1 MTAPSID
8 ALAAKIQES
17 LPVFMEQGDVYLL
30 GLFEREDMDGKWD
43 LMISSSRS
51 DHDPQADIKLF
62 SKKIVKTLTGQEL
75 SSLSRMVP
83 VRTTDPAFRAL
94 ASAMRCE
101 GGANRIISSNF
112 NGFFIKN
119 AVLFRL
125 VSPSESPTI
134 VT

>member
-1 MTAPSID
+1 MEVPYVTMVGLSDGETNRNNTAFLIKNP
-8 ALAAKIQES
+8 LK
-17 LPVFMEQGDVYLL
+17 L
-30 GLFEREDMDGKWD
+30 D

-75 SSLSRMVP
+75 SSLSRMVS